1 MAINLTQ
8 VQSDLQTMPLPDLM
22 KYANGSNPLTV
33 PPWMA
38 LTEMNARKQAQATQQ
53 AMANTPSGTVAS
65 KLENEVDPTQAQ
77 GVKSL
82 TTPKAGVNMTKAKAG
97 TDMTQNQ
104 AIPTLAQL
112 DPTLAAPP
120 APPPP
125 APAAPPPAPVE
136 ASVTEAA
143 NQPQQ
148 VVNASHGGLADIPLK
163 MFKQRNFAPGGI
175 VAFGDTGPDTVGET
189 AKKQTGVTPPASKET
204 EAEARQ
210 KSADEQLRSDRES
223 AFDIKDKL
231 IAAGKDVL
239 SAPMRAGAGLINFL
253 GIRPA
258 RAITGANIPYIFGSD
273 PNYTESPT
281 PYSDELLKKNT
292 PPVATPVATPKTTAV
307 TPKTE
312 SSTGVVTPPVAKK
325 STAPSSAPAVT
336 PATPVKSIDERMK
349 EAREGIAA
357 LFPNSAN
364 PQYKVYTPEEE
375 MENFKTGL
383 TMNEQKNALAGISK
397 DPYTDYKARLERL
410 DAEHAKARENEGFER
425 FRAFASGMVHAD
437 PTKGLGASMAGGAD
451 SVSALKLQ
459 QAALHDAHEKAAL
472 ESMKAMA
479 EAKDARARGDKTE
492 ADKRQSD
499 KVAADKAK
507 IDLALK
513 LKEVNIH
520 LVDASNHA
528 VATAISGFNAENQ
541 AISNAS
547 TAEYQKVMAKA
558 ALIQANKPSDFAQ
571 KAELFKNNRALFDR
585 IYPES
590 VKLIDEAYKTW
601 LEASKWDPSIGTWQ
615 EWSTKKGIPTGQPSI
630 STLPPKFVKDGVTY
644 ILQPNGNYT
653 KQ

>member
-1 MAINLTQ
+1 
-8 VQSDLQTMPLPDLM
+8 
-22 KYANGSNPLTV
+22 
-33 PPWMA
+33 
-38 LTEMNARKQAQATQQ
+38 
-53 AMANTPSGTVAS
+53 
-65 KLENEVDPTQAQ
+65 
-77 GVKSL
+77 
-82 TTPKAGVNMTKAKAG
+82 
-97 TDMTQNQ
+97 
-104 AIPTLAQL
+104 
-112 DPTLAAPP
+112 
-120 APPPP
+120 
-125 APAAPPPAPVE
+125 
-136 ASVTEAA
+136 
-143 NQPQQ
+143 
-148 VVNASHGGLADIPLK
+148 
-163 MFKQRNFAPGGI
+163 
-175 VAFGDTGPDTVGET
+175 
-189 AKKQTGVTPPASKET
+189 
-204 EAEARQ
+204 
-210 KSADEQLRSDRES
+210 
-223 AFDIKDKL
+223 
-231 IAAGKDVL
+231 
-239 SAPMRAGAGLINFL
+239 
-253 GIRPA
+253 
-258 RAITGANIPYIFGSD
+258 
-273 PNYTESPT
+273 
-281 PYSDELLKKNT
+281 
-292 PPVATPVATPKTTAV
+292 
-307 TPKTE
+307 
-312 SSTGVVTPPVAKK
+312 
-325 STAPSSAPAVT
+325 
-336 PATPVKSIDERMK
+336 MK

-397 DPYTDYKARLERL
+397 DPYGDYKARLERL

-571 KAELFKNNRALFDR
+571 KAEMFTKNRALFDR

-615 EWSTKKGIPTGQPSI
+615 EWSTRKGIPTGQPNI
-630 STLPPKFVKDGVTY
+630 STLPPKFVKNGETY
-644 ILQPNGNYT
+644 ILQSNGNYT